1 MLRYVSDYHTHTYI
15 SGDSKSTLMENARA
29 AGPEKGREGK
39 SGTKQGHRAGE
50 WPRCGTRRGKV
61 SAETR

>member
-29 AGPEKGREGK
+29 ARAAEHLELESIREYN
-39 SGTKQGHRAGE
+39 R
-50 WPRCGTRRGKV
+50 P
-61 SAETR
+61 